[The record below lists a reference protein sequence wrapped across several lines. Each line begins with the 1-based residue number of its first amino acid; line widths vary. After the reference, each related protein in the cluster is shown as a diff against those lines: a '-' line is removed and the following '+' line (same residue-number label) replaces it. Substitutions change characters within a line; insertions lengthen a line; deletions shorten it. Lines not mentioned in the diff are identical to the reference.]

1 MSSKVLIEHG
11 FTIGKGLG
19 KLSQGILT
27 PIEVTK
33 RKKREGL
40 GYQGDQQ
47 DQGNQKSLNIK
58 EKSYRRLL
66 PPPLKDFFPGP
77 PKFLQE
83 EEIDIYDIID
93 LFEESSVGA
102 ISGSFEDDLPTDPA
116 V

>member
-1 MSSKVLIEHG
+1 MSSKVLIEHE
-11 FTIGKGLG
+11 FTVGKGLG

-33 RKKREGL
+33 RKKWEGL

-58 EKSYRRLL
+58 EKSYRCLL
-66 PPPLKDFFPGP
+66 SPPLKDFFPRP
-77 PKFLQE
+77 PKFLQD
-83 EEIDIYDIID
+83 EEIDIYDIIN
-93 LFEESSVGA
+93 LFEESYVGA
-102 ISGSFEDDLPTDPA
+102 IFESVEDDLPIDLA